1 MHLAPH
7 HHRTAHLRHM
17 MRPTPRPTRSGHT
30 PLRYAHACASP
41 HSSPSSPTLAP
52 THEQVNKRLS
62 EATALLAQAPGT
74 GHARPAHSRV
84 RPGRYQPYNMAPG
97 GDATNL
103 AHDES
108 ARSHRNASTTRRS
121 RASNTN
127 PSADN
132 QVFGPGADVRR
143 LSACAICLGRN
154 PHDVAQCDARFL
166 WDGHT
171 PAFAQKGDKEPGSE
185 WHVPAT
191 PSASTGTYPGRATPI
206 HTPPGIAARAAATMT
221 MVHKPAD
228 SHSPK
233 PRTST
238 PLKADNWLILLH
250 LHNLLDKY
258 GHIPFSLQ
266 YGFNA
271 GIKYIADTFTP
282 PNDKSIKLYHDPFQ
296 QSIKNELA
304 KGRYAGPLS
313 QQQAEDW
320 VGPFQ
325 TSLLSIIPNR
335 VAVQDI
341 VRW

>member
-1 MHLAPH
+1 MPGQPTAESDQGATSPTTWPQEVTPQTWSMTKVHAATGTPAPPEGAGLA
-7 HHRTAHLRHM
+7 
-17 MRPTPRPTRSGHT
+17 TPT
-30 PLRYAHACASP
+30 PLR
-41 HSSPSSPTLAP
+41 
-52 THEQVNKRLS
+52 
-62 EATALLAQAPGT
+62 
-74 GHARPAHSRV
+74 
-84 RPGRYQPYNMAPG
+84 
-97 GDATNL
+97 
-103 AHDES
+103 
-108 ARSHRNASTTRRS
+108 TTRFLARVQM
-121 RASNTN
+121 
-127 PSADN
+127 SA
-132 QVFGPGADVRR
+132 G
-143 LSACAICLGRN
+143 SAPAPYALVATHTMSPNATPDSSGTAILL
-154 PHDVAQCDARFL
+154 PLHK
-166 WDGHT
+166 
-171 PAFAQKGDKEPGSE
+171 KGTKEPGSE

-304 KGRYAGPLS
+304 KGRYEGPLS

-341 VRW
+341 VIRVTRVTGCETRHAVSGGSTSAHAKTTGMHTR